1 MAVKYLVL
9 ANQKAAKLNAM
20 DEAKTYFDEVM
31 ALLDAL
37 AETEENRQRRICLLV
52 NQGIVFFLL
61 FKFPEYYDLLTRYEA
76 TARGLDNPELLG
88 AFYARLGQCEYS
100 FGHYDRAIH
109 TLTKAIKLSKE
120 AGSLE
125 DLEYAYMFLI
135 ASHFDLSDY
144 DQVFSLKEDALPIF
158 EQKFDPRW
166 YVYILS
172 LTSRACSYLCRWDE
186 SAEIGKNALS
196 VAEEYSDNS
205 LITFASWNLSI
216 NYGWEVDIVRAIE
229 YGELAL
235 EKAQT
240 HGDMAWAQRSLGWAL
255 CRAGKH
261 KKGIELLVNVL
272 PTFGAGQFLSGETD
286 LLCFLGEGY
295 FLTGDEYKA
304 RQTLEEG
311 LEIASRC
318 GARYYIGFANRLL
331 GEISLRNEPFQ
342 ATTYLQ
348 RSIAILEEI
357 KAENE
362 LALAYKVYAQLLKQK
377 QQIAET
383 RVYLSKALEIFE
395 RLSTLLEI
403 EKVRE
408 ILAELPEA

>member
-1 MAVKYLVL
+1 MCIR
-9 ANQKAAKLNAM
+9 
-20 DEAKTYFDEVM
+20 D
-31 ALLDAL
+31 
-37 AETEENRQRRICLLV
+37 
-52 NQGIVFFLL
+52 
-61 FKFPEYYDLLTRYEA
+61 
-76 TARGLDNPELLG
+76 
-88 AFYARLGQCEYS
+88 S
-100 FGHYDRAIH
+100 
-109 TLTKAIKLSKE
+109 
-120 AGSLE
+120 
-125 DLEYAYMFLI
+125 
-135 ASHFDLSDY
+135 
-144 DQVFSLKEDALPIF
+144 
-158 EQKFDPRW
+158 RW

-172 LTSRACSYLCRWDE
+172 LTSRACSSLGRWDE
-186 SAEIGKNALS
+186 AAEIGKKALS

>member
-1 MAVKYLVL
+1 MA
-9 ANQKAAKLNAM
+9 
-20 DEAKTYFDEVM
+20 
-31 ALLDAL
+31 
-37 AETEENRQRRICLLV
+37 I
-52 NQGIVFFLL
+52 
-61 FKFPEYYDLLTRYEA
+61 
-76 TARGLDNPELLG
+76 
-88 AFYARLGQCEYS
+88 
-100 FGHYDRAIH
+100 
-109 TLTKAIKLSKE
+109 
-120 AGSLE
+120 
-125 DLEYAYMFLI
+125 
-135 ASHFDLSDY
+135 
-144 DQVFSLKEDALPIF
+144 
-158 EQKFDPRW
+158 
-166 YVYILS
+166 
-172 LTSRACSYLCRWDE
+172 
-186 SAEIGKNALS
+186 
-196 VAEEYSDNS
+196 
-205 LITFASWNLSI
+205 
-216 NYGWEVDIVRAIE
+216 
-229 YGELAL
+229 
-235 EKAQT
+235 EKAQEKA
-240 HGDMAWAQRSLGWAL
+240 DIAWAQRSLGWAL